1 MYIYTGQV
9 KNCLTGLPT
18 PFRDIHGSPIFTG
31 DILILFPESL
41 DGTWGFPAYGLTTV
55 LAHHFEYYYGKVPLE
70 KSEKETP
77 FIMGYRDCVLEV
89 VGEETVLV
97 DPEDPN
103 SRFHIQ
109 LMKNYQDV
117 IAGEHWTNFGFRYEE
132 E

>member
-18 PFRDIHGSPIFTG
+18 LFRDIHGKPIFTG

-41 DGTWGFPAYGLTTV
+41 DGTWGWPSDGLTTA
-55 LAHHFEYYYGKVPLE
+55 LAHDFEWDQDEVPVE

-77 FIMGYRDCVLEV
+77 FVMGYRDCVPKV

-97 DPEDPN
+97 DPENPL
-103 SRFHIQ
+103 SRFHIEVV
-109 LMKNYQDV
+109 KSCGDV
-117 IAGEHWTNFGFRYEE
+117 VAGEHWENFGFRYEE